1 MFFTLIKYIFYKLN
15 LSFPKFRNLM
25 FKKSF
30 TFIKKSMQ
38 NRIII
43 SVSAIV
49 AIVLLFKFC
58 EFKKSDDSSIN
69 YNTNLIQQQIV
80 NVGKLVVTEG
90 HFSEVLTYKNQEKY
104 LLDMLSFEKK
114 ALIIVNAD
122 VTVAYDLR
130 KVTYNIDEKNKT
142 ITIRNIPKEEIKIA
156 PDIQFYDVEQ
166 SKLNPFT
173 GDDYNKINKS
183 VKANLAKK
191 IEKSSLKTNAQNRLI
206 SELSKILILTNTMGW
221 KLQYEGKVIENE
233 KDFNQKI
240 KL

>member
-1 MFFTLIKYIFYKLN
+1 MLKRILIGIAVIGGIF
-15 LSFPKFRNLM
+15 
-25 FKKSF
+25 
-30 TFIKKSMQ
+30 
-38 NRIII
+38 
-43 SVSAIV
+43 
-49 AIVLLFKFC
+49 LLFKFC
-58 EFKKSDDSSIN
+58 DFKKNDDEDIT
-69 YNTNLIQQQIV
+69 YNTNLIQQQIL

-90 HFSEVLTYKNQEKY
+90 HFSEVITYKNQQKY

-114 ALIIVNAD
+114 ALVVVNAD
-122 VTVAYDLR
+122 VTVAYDLH
-130 KVTYNIDEKNKT
+130 KMKYDIDEKNKT
-142 ITIRNIPKEEIKIA
+142 ITIVSIPKEEIKIS

-221 KLQYEGKVIENE
+221 KLQYEGKVIESE
-233 KDFNQKI
+233 KDFGQKI

>member
-1 MFFTLIKYIFYKLN
+1 MLKRILIGIAVIGGIF
-15 LSFPKFRNLM
+15 
-25 FKKSF
+25 
-30 TFIKKSMQ
+30 
-38 NRIII
+38 
-43 SVSAIV
+43 
-49 AIVLLFKFC
+49 LLFKYC
-58 EFKKSDDSSIN
+58 DFKKNDDEDIT
-69 YNTNLIQQQIV
+69 YNTNLIQHQIL

-90 HFSEVLTYKNQEKY
+90 HFSEVITYKNQQKY

-114 ALIIVNAD
+114 ALVVVNAD
-122 VTVAYDLR
+122 VTVAYDLH
-130 KVTYNIDEKNKT
+130 KMKYDIDEKNKT
-142 ITIRNIPKEEIKIA
+142 ITIVSIPKEEIKIS

-191 IEKSSLKTNAQNRLI
+191 IEKSTLKTNAQNRLI

-221 KLQYEGKVIENE
+221 KLQYEGKVIESE
-233 KDFNQKI
+233 KDFGKQI

>member
-1 MFFTLIKYIFYKLN
+1 
-15 LSFPKFRNLM
+15 
-25 FKKSF
+25 
-30 TFIKKSMQ
+30 MQ
-38 NRIII
+38 RKILLG
-43 SVSAIV
+43 VAIV
-49 AIVLLFKFC
+49 VAVVLLFKYC
-58 EFKKSDDSSIN
+58 DFKKSDEADIS

-90 HFSEVLTYKNQEKY
+90 HFSEVITYKNQQKY

-114 ALIIVNAD
+114 ALVIVNAD
-122 VTVAYDLR
+122 VTVAYDLHQM
-130 KVTYNIDEKNKT
+130 KYDIDEKNKT
-142 ITIRNIPKEEIKIA
+142 ITIVSIPKEEIKIS

-191 IEKSSLKTNAQNRLI
+191 IEKSSLKKNAQNRLI

-221 KLQYEGKVIENE
+221 KLQYEGKVIESE
-233 KDFNQKI
+233 KDFGQKI

>member
-1 MFFTLIKYIFYKLN
+1 MLKRLLIGTGIL
-15 LSFPKFRNLM
+15 
-25 FKKSF
+25 
-30 TFIKKSMQ
+30 
-38 NRIII
+38 
-43 SVSAIV
+43 V
-49 AIVLLFKFC
+49 AIFLLFKFC
-58 EFKKSDDSSIN
+58 EFKKRDDID

-104 LLDMLSFEKK
+104 LLEILTFEKK
-114 ALIIVNAD
+114 ALIVVNAD
-122 VTVAYDLR
+122 VTVSYDLR
-130 KVTYNIDEKNKT
+130 KVVYDIDEKNKI
-142 ITIRNIPKEEIKIA
+142 ITIKYIPKEEIKIS

-206 SELSKILILTNTMGW
+206 SELSKILILTNTMSW

-233 KDFNQKI
+233 KDFGNTI